1 MTTPVLTPRYLDQLT
16 RPQPRLPGLSHWL
29 LNEVWTEAAF
39 EAAGRSPRTY
49 LFNGERWMNAVENL
63 MTAAGDRLYAELAEP
78 PSEQVGIGRFMHEN
92 PDAAVVVFDGCSL
105 REIPRLLQLA
115 RDSGRDLRSVRCGR
129 AALPSDTEAFV
140 GRRLGL
146 GLPEIGPSKLT
157 SRAELRERNIRCFYF
172 GNPGD
177 HHTIDESAGALLLW
191 SRFPDQRY
199 TDSTAVDETL
209 YDALWD
215 GLELAWQRTVQAV
228 PPDRPVL
235 VTSDHGNVFLGS
247 GLSDPSL
254 KDVDRPLE
262 GKRFRIF
269 GRDEIPPAPSAGL
282 RVGRRRGL
290 AMRMYVRFVVTP
302 GSKAS
307 RPRQRGRICPRSQDI
322 PELKARDSTNGTYTL
337 AMIAGCCHNRP
348 KAPSASCSVYRH
360 GGLTLMEM
368 LRPWL
373 GLEPVSSAGAS

>member
-1 MTTPVLTPRYLDQLT
+1 MITLVLTAHYLDQLT
-16 RPQPRLPGLSHWL
+16 RPEPRLPGLSSWL
-29 LNEVWTEAAF
+29 LNEVWSEAAF
-39 EAAGRSPRTY
+39 EAAGRSPQAY
-49 LFNGERWMNAVENL
+49 LLNGERWMNALETL
-63 MTAAGDRLYAELAEP
+63 MTAAGDRLHAELAEP
-78 PSEQVGIGRFMHEN
+78 PSEQLGIGRFMNEN

-105 REIPRLLQLA
+105 REIPRLIQLA
-115 RDSGRDLRSVRCGR
+115 RDSGREVRSVCCGR

-146 GLPEIGPSKLT
+146 GLHEIGPSRLT

-177 HHTIDESAGALLLW
+177 HHTIGESDGALLLW

-199 TDSTAVDETL
+199 TDSTAVDEIL

-235 VTSDHGNVFLGS
+235 VTSDHGYVFLGA

-254 KDVDRPLE
+254 NHVDRPLE
-262 GKRFRIF
+262 GKRFRVF
-269 GRDEIPPAPSAGL
+269 GSDDTPPAPRPGL
-282 RVGRRRGL
+282 WVDGRRRL
-290 AMRMYVRFVVTP
+290 AML
-302 GSKAS
+302 A
-307 RPRQRGRICPRSQDI
+307 GR
-322 PELKARDSTNGTYTL
+322 
-337 AMIAGCCHNRP
+337 CHNRP
-348 KAPSASCSVYRH
+348 KALSAYRSVYRH

-368 LRPWL
+368 LTPWVV
-373 GLEPVSSAGAS
+373 LEPELRSASGRTGPPDPRNARRPAGYNRPNAPSASCSVHRYGGLT

>member
-16 RPQPRLPGLSHWL
+16 RPEPRLPGLSHWL

-39 EAAGRSPRTY
+39 EAAGHSPRAY
-49 LFNGERWMNAVENL
+49 LLDGERWMNAMENL

-78 PSEQVGIGRFMHEN
+78 PSEQVGIGRFMDEN

-105 REIPRLLQLA
+105 REIPRLRQLA
-115 RDSGRDLRSVRCGR
+115 RDSGRAVRSVRCGR

-177 HHTIDESAGALLLW
+177 YHTIDESDGALLLW

-235 VTSDHGNVFLGS
+235 VTSDHGYVFLGS

-262 GKRFRIF
+262 GKRFRNF
-269 GRDEIPPAPSAGL
+269 GPDEALPAPVPGL
-282 RVGRRRGL
+282 WVDRRLGL
-290 AMRMYVRFVVTP
+290 AML
-302 GSKAS
+302 A
-307 RPRQRGRICPRSQDI
+307 GR
-322 PELKARDSTNGTYTL
+322 
-337 AMIAGCCHNRP
+337 CHNRP
-348 KAPSASCSVYRH
+348 KAPSASRSVYRH

-368 LRPWL
+368 LTPWVV
-373 GLEPVSSAGAS
+373 LEPVSAAGGVSDRGT

>member
-1 MTTPVLTPRYLDQLT
+1 MTTPVLTTRYLDQLT

-105 REIPRLLQLA
+105 REIPRLRQLA
-115 RDSGRDLRSVRCGR
+115 RDSGRAVRSVRCGR

-177 HHTIDESAGALLLW
+177 YHTIDESDGALLLW

-235 VTSDHGNVFLGS
+235 VTSDHGYVFLGS

-269 GRDEIPPAPSAGL
+269 GADEALPEPGPGL
-282 RVGRRRGL
+282 WMDRRRGL
-290 AMRMYVRFVVTP
+290 VMLA
-302 GSKAS
+302 
-307 RPRQRGRICPRSQDI
+307 GR
-322 PELKARDSTNGTYTL
+322 
-337 AMIAGCCHNRP
+337 CHNRP
-348 KAPSASCSVYRH
+348 KAPSASRSVYRH

-368 LRPWL
+368 LTPWVV
-373 GLEPVSSAGAS
+373 LEPVSSVGGVSDRGT

>member
-1 MTTPVLTPRYLDQLT
+1 MTTPVLTPHYLDRLT
-16 RPQPRLPGLSHWL
+16 RPEPRLPGLSHWL
-29 LNEVWTEAAF
+29 LNEVWSEAAF
-39 EAAGRSPRTY
+39 EAAGRSPQTY
-49 LFNGERWMNAVENL
+49 LLNGEHWMNALETL
-63 MTAAGDRLYAELAEP
+63 MTAAGDRLYAELADP
-78 PSEQVGIGRFMHEN
+78 PSEQIGIGRFMEEN

-105 REIPRLLQLA
+105 REVPRLIQLA
-115 RDSGRDLRSVRCGR
+115 RDSGREVRSVRCGR

-140 GRRLGL
+140 GRRLDL

-177 HHTIDESAGALLLW
+177 YHTIDESDGALLLW

-215 GLELAWQRTVQAV
+215 GLELVWQRTVQAV

-235 VTSDHGNVFLGS
+235 VTSDHGYVFLGA

-262 GKRFRIF
+262 GKRFRFF
-269 GRDEIPPAPSAGL
+269 GPDETPPAPGPGL
-282 RVGRRRGL
+282 WVDQRRGFAML
-290 AMRMYVRFVVTP
+290 A
-302 GSKAS
+302 
-307 RPRQRGRICPRSQDI
+307 GR
-322 PELKARDSTNGTYTL
+322 
-337 AMIAGCCHNRP
+337 CHNRP
-348 KAPSASCSVYRH
+348 KGPSASRSVYRH
-360 GGLTLMEM
+360 GGLTPMEM
-368 LRPWL
+368 LTPWVV
-373 GLEPVSSAGAS
+373 LERVT

>member
-39 EAAGRSPRTY
+39 EAAGRSPRAY
-49 LFNGERWMNAVENL
+49 LLDGERWMNAVENL

-78 PSEQVGIGRFMHEN
+78 PSEQVGIGRFMDEN
-92 PDAAVVVFDGCSL
+92 PDAAVVLFDGCSL
-105 REIPRLLQLA
+105 RETPRLLQLA
-115 RDSGRDLRSVRCGR
+115 RDSGRAVRSVRYGR

-177 HHTIDESAGALLLW
+177 YHTIDEGDGALLLW

-215 GLELAWQRTVQAV
+215 
-228 PPDRPVL
+228 RPGAGVAA
-235 VTSDHGNVFLGS
+235 HRAGGAARPS
-247 GLSDPSL
+247 G
-254 KDVDRPLE
+254 
-262 GKRFRIF
+262 
-269 GRDEIPPAPSAGL
+269 AGD
-282 RVGRRRGL
+282 
-290 AMRMYVRFVVTP
+290 
-302 GSKAS
+302 
-307 RPRQRGRICPRSQDI
+307 Q
-322 PELKARDSTNGTYTL
+322 
-337 AMIAGCCHNRP
+337 
-348 KAPSASCSVYRH
+348 
-360 GGLTLMEM
+360 
-368 LRPWL
+368 RPWL
-373 GLEPVSSAGAS
+373 CLSRLGAQRSLPEGRGPSPGRQAVQDLPPRRDTSPHPARGVGGSATRARHEGRLLRQSTEGALGVPLGGSSWWVDADGEADAVGGVGAGECRRLRLGPTRHGVSHEKQGTH